1 MSEMRFDLDASSL
14 PGSMECPYELAFNA
28 YLYKGHEQSLDT
40 KSKMSAIYCFY
51 SLLEEEGKTT
61 PRLLYIGKSN
71 DLRGRLM
78 KHAVM
83 PVGFPMDKTTV
94 KIEDLDDYL
103 CDPDDVSRKCFYAYA
118 LLDGRSLEKCEAAMI
133 KQFKPYINIKAK
145 KSLGCHDESY
155 FRVVGEYVWSPLA
168 KGKVYHVVK
177 D

>member
-1 MSEMRFDLDASSL
+1 MIWVIVPGREVWNVHMNWRSMRTFIRVTSSCWIL
-14 PGSMECPYELAFNA
+14 KARC
-28 YLYKGHEQSLDT
+28 
-40 KSKMSAIYCFY
+40 
-51 SLLEEEGKTT
+51 
-61 PRLLYIGKSN
+61 LLYTAFIVFWRRRARQ
-71 DLRGRLM
+71 LR
-78 KHAVM
+78 
-83 PVGFPMDKTTV
+83 
-94 KIEDLDDYL
+94 
-103 CDPDDVSRKCFYAYA
+103 DPDDVSRKCFYAYA